1 MAIREAKERRKKEE
15 AEAAAA
21 AAAKKGKKP
30 PPKKENDRLPE
41 EDMPIDE
48 SEEATEEFSE
58 ALPEPQYDPVDGSD
72 KQLKLKVSATA
83 DFARYK

>member
-1 MAIREAKERRKKEE
+1 VKLKREGNKEE

-30 PPKKENDRLPE
+30 PPKVENERLPE

-48 SEEATEEFSE
+48 SEEATEEYAE
-58 ALPEPQYDPVDGSD
+58 ALPEPGYESVDGSD
-72 KQLKLKVSATA
+72 K
-83 DFARYK
+83 